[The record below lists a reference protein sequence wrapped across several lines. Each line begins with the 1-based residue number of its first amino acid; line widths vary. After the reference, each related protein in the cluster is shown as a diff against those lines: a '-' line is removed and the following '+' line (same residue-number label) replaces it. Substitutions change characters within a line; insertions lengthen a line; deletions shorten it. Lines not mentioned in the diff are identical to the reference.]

1 MVPAARKNRLTHTGQ
16 TAKLLCLVACDTC
29 EDNDCH
35 ENAKCVSRR
44 EDYLCMCKP
53 GYKDVGLVPGFQ
65 CDPTQRL
72 ASRPPSV
79 PKRTIDNK
87 MCTRTNADIY
97 FLLDLSKTVTKFN
110 LETAIGMIRNMIRLF
125 SYGDDGVKIAIG
137 TFALTFG
144 EVFPFSKYDTRQ
156 QGFFM
161 LISVPATRLNVSN
174 IF

>member
-1 MVPAARKNRLTHTGQ
+1 
-16 TAKLLCLVACDTC
+16 
-29 EDNDCH
+29 
-35 ENAKCVSRR
+35 
-44 EDYLCMCKP
+44 MCKP
-53 GYKDVGLVPGFQ
+53 GYKDVGLAPGYQ
-65 CDPTQRL
+65 CEPTQRL
-72 ASRPPSV
+72 ASRPTPPA
-79 PKRTIDNK
+79 PKRTVDNK
-87 MCTRTNADIY
+87 MCTRTKADIY

-161 LISVPATRLNVSN
+161 LISVLATRLNV
-174 IF
+174 